1 MKIAII
7 GTGGVGG
14 YFGGKLA
21 NAGFDVTFLA
31 RGKHLETI
39 KENGLVVKSISGNFQ
54 VKNTNA
60 TDNMKEIGHSDLII
74 LAVKAWQLKS
84 IREELKS
91 MTHPTTLLLPLQ
103 NGVVATEELAEK
115 VDKKH
120 LLGGLCRIISKIEA
134 PGVIH
139 HFGVPSPKI
148 TFGEPDNSISDRLQ
162 TIKTIFDEAG
172 IDSEISTDIDAEL
185 WKKFLMICVS
195 GLLAVTRTTYGELR
209 EMKETRQMMIELFTE
224 IYNLSQKMG
233 IHIEPDYIEQTVKLI
248 DQLPYDSTSSLTR
261 DIWEGK
267 PSEIEYQNGTVVRL
281 GLEHNVET
289 PVNRFVYH
297 CILPMERKARKNNRK

>member
-1 MKIAII
+1 
-7 GTGGVGG
+7 
-14 YFGGKLA
+14 
-21 NAGFDVTFLA
+21 
-31 RGKHLETI
+31 
-39 KENGLVVKSISGNFQ
+39 
-54 VKNTNA
+54 
-60 TDNMKEIGHSDLII
+60 
-74 LAVKAWQLKS
+74 
-84 IREELKS
+84 
-91 MTHPTTLLLPLQ
+91 
-103 NGVVATEELAEK
+103 
-115 VDKKH
+115 
-120 LLGGLCRIISKIEA
+120 
-134 PGVIH
+134 
-139 HFGVPSPKI
+139 
-148 TFGEPDNSISDRLQ
+148 
-162 TIKTIFDEAG
+162 

-195 GLLAVTRTTYGELR
+195 GLLAVTRTTYGEMR

-233 IHIEPDYIEQTVKLI
+233 IHIEPDYIKQTVKLI